1 MILLIKSW
9 RAVFVSIGCALFGG
23 CSATGSSIT
32 SLADEINATLSEVR
46 TTVMVGDTVNVTFPF
61 RSDWNQTARVMP
73 DGYASFVLVGQVYVA
88 GLSVPDLNKRLRE
101 RYEGART
108 AEKVELT
115 ASVTMSDGDATS
127 VGENI
132 FVIGEV
138 GSPGAVEWTGRR
150 LTLTEAISAAGGP
163 LKATANLRDT
173 VLIRRV
179 RGSNKMRSWRLNA
192 DINQWGEHPAIFLQA
207 RDVVFVPNTTIDN
220 VDIFVDQWMRQMI
233 PLPIIPFRPGG

>member
-1 MILLIKSW
+1 MILLMKFW
-9 RAVFVSIGCALFGG
+9 RVVLVSMGCAMLGG
-23 CSATGSSIT
+23 CSATGASIT

-46 TTVMVGDTVNVTFPF
+46 ATLMVGDTVSVTFPF
-61 RSDWNQTARVMP
+61 RSDWNHTARVMP

-88 GLSVPDLNKRLRE
+88 GLSVPELNKRLRE

-115 ASVTMSDGDATS
+115 ASVTMGDGDATS

-179 RGSNKMRSWRLNA
+179 RGSNKMRSWRLNV
-192 DINQWGEHPAIFLQA
+192 DVNQWGEHPAIFLQA

-233 PLPIIPFRPGG
+233 PLPVIPFRMGG

>member
-1 MILLIKSW
+1 MILLIKSR

-61 RSDWNQTARVMP
+61 RSDWNHTARVMP